1 MTTAEPAVKL
11 DDPALYLN
19 RELSWLEF
27 NRRVLEEAQDPA
39 VPLLERLK
47 FLAIVTSNLDEFF
60 AVRVAGLQDLVSA
73 DLTSAGPDGMSPKE
87 LLKSISEIVHQMVQD
102 QYDCLNKDVL
112 PQLKQEGI
120 IIPPLDELP
129 KARKKDLKQYFQ
141 TQIAPVLTPLALD
154 RAHPFPYLGS
164 ETLNLAIVFKHDD
177 EQHRGTGISEDSAF
191 AILQVPAV
199 LDRLIPI
206 SSVNYS
212 QAYVL
217 LEEVIGEFCDYLF
230 PGLEVESAYGFRL
243 TRNGDFVINDTGDG
257 DSDDDMEN
265 LLQVIDKEVRNRQ
278 KRRAVRL
285 EVSAGMPQGTRRM
298 LMDRLRVKPQS
309 VYEIQGPLNLGD
321 LMKIYGG
328 TERRSLRDPA
338 FNPRISADVGVAT
351 DIFSVIRERDILL
364 YHPYE
369 SFSSVVEFLQQAA
382 HDPDVLAMKQTLYR
396 TSGNSPILDALVRAA
411 EAGKQVTA
419 LVELKARFDEQNN
432 VRFARQLE
440 KAGVHVVYGVLGLK
454 THCKASMV
462 VRREKQGLRRYC
474 HLGTGNY
481 NSSTARLY
489 TDLGYMTCD
498 EQIGEDVAAVF
509 NLLTGFN
516 NLTGAHLLDR
526 KRASE
531 TLPWQKL
538 LIAPMT
544 MHASIQK
551 LIEGEIDNAK
561 AGKPARITAKLNSL
575 SEPITIRNLYRA
587 SQAGVQID
595 LIVRGICCLRPGM
608 PGVSD
613 NIRVISIVDR
623 FLEHS
628 RIYHFHAGGED
639 KVYVGS
645 ADWMPRNLFRRI
657 ELVYPIGN
665 AVHKARILDTILATE
680 LADNVKAR
688 EGKPDGSYVRRVA
701 KSGAPAVRTQERMIQ
716 IVRQTAIKSE
726 RPYEETIKA
735 ARTRKRRKR

>member
-1 MTTAEPAVKL
+1 MTTVDL

-19 RELSWLEF
+19 RELSWLQF
-27 NRRVLEEAQDPA
+27 NRRVLEEAQDPD

-47 FLAIVTSNLDEFF
+47 FLAIFTSNLDEFF
-60 AVRVAGLQDLVSA
+60 AIRVAGLQDLLSA
-73 DLTSAGPDGMSPKE
+73 DLTHAGPDGLIPQQQLRAISTTVHEQVAAQYKCLKE
-87 LLKSISEIVHQMVQD
+87 
-102 QYDCLNKDVL
+102 DVL
-112 PQLKQEGI
+112 PALEQEGI
-120 IIPPLDELP
+120 ILPRMDDLP
-129 KARKKDLKQYFQ
+129 KARRKDLKKYFQ
-141 TQIAPVLTPLALD
+141 GQIAPVLTPLALD
-154 RAHPFPYLGS
+154 RAHPFPYLRS

-177 EQHRGTGISEDSAF
+177 AQHQNTGISEDSAF
-191 AILQVPAV
+191 AIIQVPAV

-206 SSVNYS
+206 ASINYS

-217 LEEVIGEFCDYLF
+217 LEDVIGSFCGYLF
-230 PGLEVESAYGFRL
+230 HGLEVESAHTFRL
-243 TRNGDFVINDTGDG
+243 TRNSDFVITAGDE
-257 DSDDDMEN
+257 DMED
-265 LLQVIDKEVRNRQ
+265 LLQVIDAELRSRQ

-285 EVSAGMPQGTRRM
+285 EVSAGMPMETRRM
-298 LMDRLRVKPQS
+298 LMERLDILDYDL
-309 VYEIQGPLNLGD
+309 YEIDGPLNLGD
-321 LMKIYGG
+321 LMKIYGAA
-328 TERRSLRDPA
+328 ERRQLRDPP
-338 FNPRISADVGVAT
+338 FNPRISAEIGT
-351 DIFSVIRERDILL
+351 TSDIFSVLRERDIML

-396 TSGNSPILDALVRAA
+396 TTGDSPIIDALIRAA

-419 LVELKARFDEQNN
+419 LVELRARFDELNN
-432 VRFARQLE
+432 IHFARQLE

-462 VRREKQGLRRYC
+462 VRREQNGLRRYV

-498 EQIGEDVAAVF
+498 PDVGEDVAALF

-516 NLTGAHLLDR
+516 YVTGSQLLEG
-526 KRASE
+526 KSGAAA
-531 TLPWQKL
+531 LPWRQL
-538 LIAPMT
+538 LVAPMT
-544 MHASIQK
+544 LHAGIQE
-551 LIEGEIDNAK
+551 LIQAEIDNAK

-575 SEPITIRNLYRA
+575 SEPITVRNLYRA

-595 LIVRGICCLRPGM
+595 LIVRGICTLRPGL

-645 ADWMPRNLFRRI
+645 SDWMPRNLFRRI
-657 ELVYPIGN
+657 ELVFPITN
-665 AVHKARILDTILATE
+665 AAHKSRILGTILATE
-680 LADNVKAR
+680 LQDNVKAR
-688 EGKPDGSYVRRVA
+688 IEQPDGSYVRKRP
-701 KSGAPAVRTQERMIQ
+701 APGEPLIRTQERMIE
-716 IVRQTAIKSE
+716 IVRETAIKSD
-726 RPYEETIKA
+726 PYEETIQA
-735 ARTRKRRKR
+735 ARTRKRKN